1 MARIYL
7 QRIYF
12 QDLEED
18 SRHSTY
24 LGFTSKAF
32 LKYTSKLKFRNVPP
46 MTPTSPTTCV
56 LL

>member
-12 QDLEED
+12 QDLEVD
-18 SRHSTY
+18 CRHYVY

-32 LKYTSKLKFRNVPP
+32 LSFAIYLQ
-46 MTPTSPTTCV
+46 
-56 LL
+56 